1 VHRDERHFS
10 VAKLIGKGESI
21 MAVVYLGSMMLVPYD
36 FAPMGFA
43 FCNGQ
48 LLPISTYSAL
58 FSLLG
63 TMYGGDGRSNFA
75 LPNLQGSLAVGM
87 GQGPGMS
94 DYVVGQAAG
103 SPTVTLTTNTVPP
116 HQHKVNAAKAAANL
130 NTPKSNAMALSTSPQ
145 IYYNNAT
152 LTNMVAMS
160 TGSVSPFGGNNQP
173 HNNMMPY
180 LGLQW
185 IIALQGI
192 FPPRS

>member
-1 VHRDERHFS
+1 
-10 VAKLIGKGESI
+10 
-21 MAVVYLGSMMLVPYD
+21 MAIVYLGSMMLVPYN
-36 FAPMGFA
+36 FAPLGFA

-48 LLPISTYSAL
+48 LLPISSNTAL

-63 TMYGGDGRSNFA
+63 TTYGGDGRSTFA

-87 GQGPGMS
+87 GQGPGLS
-94 DYVVGQAAG
+94 SYDIGQTGG
-103 SPTVTLTTNTVPP
+103 SPTVTLTTATVPP
-116 HQHKVNAAKAAANL
+116 HQHKVNAAKAAADL
-130 NTPKSNAMALSTSPQ
+130 KAPKSVAMALSASPQ
-145 IYYNNAT
+145 IYYNNAV
-152 LTNMVAMS
+152 LTNMVAMN
-160 TGSVSPFGGNNQP
+160 TGSISPFAGNNQP